1 MNPKLKELR
10 GKIEDRRKQL
20 HDIFEEAGPDLDMAQ
35 VKCVEGDS
43 AAKVEKIKSLSTEL
57 DSLVDEARPLEEEF
71 STIEKAKGQAERFG
85 DLEEHP
91 GHSGSGNGKGRRDE
105 PTKSFGELF
114 TDIYAKSGDADLS
127 HLKSGAHEIEG
138 VSVKTLMTTSAGWDP
153 ALYVTPQGPVV
164 PFATRPVQVTD
175 IIPHGSTSQSA
186 VSFMEETTFT
196 NNAAETAEAGTYPEA
211 ALALTER
218 QSAVRKIAVWLP
230 VTDEQL
236 EDIPQVQGY
245 INNRLPFMLRQR
257 LDSQILVGDGNA
269 PNLKGLLNATNL
281 QTQAKGTDPSP
292 DAIYK
297 AMVKVRV
304 TGRAMPGAVIY
315 HPTNWQDIRLL
326 RTADGIYIWGSPAE
340 AGPERIWG
348 LPVVQ
353 ADGITLGTAL
363 VGDYQNFSEL
373 VERRG
378 IELKVTDSHSTFFI
392 EGKQAIR
399 ADVRVAL
406 VVYRGAAFCQVTGL

>member
-1 MNPKLKELR
+1 M
-10 GKIEDRRKQL
+10 
-20 HDIFEEAGPDLDMAQ
+20 
-35 VKCVEGDS
+35 
-43 AAKVEKIKSLSTEL
+43 
-57 DSLVDEARPLEEEF
+57 
-71 STIEKAKGQAERFG
+71 
-85 DLEEHP
+85 
-91 GHSGSGNGKGRRDE
+91 
-105 PTKSFGELF
+105 
-114 TDIYAKSGDADLS
+114 
-127 HLKSGAHEIEG
+127 
-138 VSVKTLMTTSAGWDP
+138 
-153 ALYVTPQGPVV
+153 
-164 PFATRPVQVTD
+164 TD
-175 IIPHGSTSQSA
+175 IIPAGNTSQASVA
-186 VSFMEETTFT
+186 FMEETTFT
-196 NNAAETAEAGTYPEA
+196 NAAAETAEAGTFPEA

-218 QSAVRKIAVWLP
+218 TSPVRKIAVFLP

-257 LDSQILVGDGNA
+257 LDLQILVGDGNA

-292 DAIYK
+292 DAVYK

-304 TGRAMPGAVIY
+304 TGRAQPGAVIY

-340 AGPERIWG
+340 AGPDRIWG

-353 ADGITLGTAL
+353 SDAITLGTAL
-363 VGDYQNFSEL
+363 VGDYQNFTEL

-378 IELKVTDSHSTFFI
+378 IELKVSDSHGTFFV

-406 VVYRGAAFCQVTGL
+406 VVYRGAALCQVTGL